1 MSKTT
6 YLQRGDEQQ
15 RFPFFYAFD
24 EVKYEKGNYETLCV
38 SPKGIEIL
46 QLSRKFFDPYVKITK
61 KEFDDAYLSSQ
72 QNVNDFYNKLNK

>member
-24 EVKYEKGNYETLCV
+24 ESKNDKGRYEVLCV
-38 SPKGIEIL
+38 SPNGTEKL
-46 QLSRKFFDPYVKITK
+46 LLSHKFFNPYVKITK
-61 KEFDDAYLSSQ
+61 KEFDAAYFAAQ
-72 QNVNDFYNKLNK
+72 QNVNDF

>member
-24 EVKYEKGNYETLCV
+24 ESKNDKGCYEVLCV
-38 SPKGIEIL
+38 SPNEIEIL
-46 QLSRKFFDPYVKITK
+46 HLSRGFFNPYVKITK
-61 KEFDDAYLSSQ
+61 KEFDAAYLAAQ